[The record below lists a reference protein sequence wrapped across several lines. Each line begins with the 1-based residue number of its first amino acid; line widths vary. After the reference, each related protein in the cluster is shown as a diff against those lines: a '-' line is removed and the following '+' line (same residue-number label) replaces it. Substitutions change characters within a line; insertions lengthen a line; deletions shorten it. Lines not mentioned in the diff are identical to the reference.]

1 MINKNLLKNIQDI
14 EEYSLEN
21 NIAFGFSNDG
31 EAGAGEKLLFLLDR
45 MEVINIMMVVVVW
58 NTSKNKFGNDLNR
71 LVINKSKELLN
82 LLHEKV
88 LEVEQSRNMQLQEWH
103 REKDDLKKV
112 LIPNKAEINADFSK
126 EDTDTKEMKTLAKAD
141 SELNFLAAVEDAESA
156 LRLFNRGDIEKLL
169 SITKPNPS
177 EESVMRAVI
186 ILKKG
191 HNHVIEDLVNEFVM
205 LLSDINFRSSLLAM
219 DVFSLNDNQISK
231 INHTFKSNKTL
242 N

>member
-1 MINKNLLKNIQDI
+1 
-14 EEYSLEN
+14 
-21 NIAFGFSNDG
+21 
-31 EAGAGEKLLFLLDR
+31 
-45 MEVINIMMVVVVW
+45 
-58 NTSKNKFGNDLNR
+58 
-71 LVINKSKELLN
+71 
-82 LLHEKV
+82 
-88 LEVEQSRNMQLQEWH
+88 
-103 REKDDLKKV
+103 
-112 LIPNKAEINADFSK
+112 
-126 EDTDTKEMKTLAKAD
+126 MKTLAKAD

-169 SITKPNPS
+169 GINKPNPS

-191 HNHVIEDLVNEFVM
+191 HNHVIEDMVNEFVI

-219 DVFSLNDNQISK
+219 DVFSLNDNLISK

>member
-1 MINKNLLKNIQDI
+1 M
-14 EEYSLEN
+14 EN

-45 MEVINIMMVVVVW
+45 MEVINILMVVVVW

-103 REKDDLKKV
+103 REKDDIKKV

-126 EDTDTKEMKTLAKAD
+126 DDTEIKEMKTLAKAD

-169 SITKPNPS
+169 GINKPNPS

-191 HNHVIEDLVNEFVM
+191 QNHVIEDMVNEFVI

-219 DVFSLNDNQISK
+219 DVFSLNDNLISK

>member
-1 MINKNLLKNIQDI
+1 
-14 EEYSLEN
+14 LEN

-45 MEVINIMMVVVVW
+45 MEVINILMVVVVW

-103 REKDDLKKV
+103 REKDDIKKV

-126 EDTDTKEMKTLAKAD
+126 DDTEIKEMKTLAKAD

-169 SITKPNPS
+169 GINKPNPS

-191 HNHVIEDLVNEFVM
+191 QNHVIEDMVNEFVI

-219 DVFSLNDNQISK
+219 DVFSLNDNLISK

>member
-1 MINKNLLKNIQDI
+1 
-14 EEYSLEN
+14 
-21 NIAFGFSNDG
+21 
-31 EAGAGEKLLFLLDR
+31 
-45 MEVINIMMVVVVW
+45 MVVVVW

-103 REKDDLKKV
+103 REKDDIKKV

-126 EDTDTKEMKTLAKAD
+126 DDTEIKEMKTLAKAD

-169 SITKPNPS
+169 GINKPNPS

-191 HNHVIEDLVNEFVM
+191 QNHVIEDMVNEFVI

-219 DVFSLNDNQISK
+219 DVFSLNDNLISK

>member
-1 MINKNLLKNIQDI
+1 
-14 EEYSLEN
+14 
-21 NIAFGFSNDG
+21 
-31 EAGAGEKLLFLLDR
+31 
-45 MEVINIMMVVVVW
+45 MEVINILMVVVVW

-103 REKDDLKKV
+103 REKDDIKKV

-126 EDTDTKEMKTLAKAD
+126 DDTEIKEMKTLAKAD

-169 SITKPNPS
+169 GINKPNPS

-191 HNHVIEDLVNEFVM
+191 QNHVIEDMVNEFVI

-219 DVFSLNDNQISK
+219 DVFSLNDNLIST
-231 INHTFKSNKTL
+231 INPTFKYNKTL
-242 N
+242 Y